1 MLASSIGE
9 LPYTGDFYATKFSQI
24 SWIIEIKFVKCRNV
38 IASYISSYIGKNT
51 WVHENLNADIYFLKN
66 SWKCSYYRAWK

>member
-1 MLASSIGE
+1 MKMLASSIGE

-24 SWIIEIKFVKCRNV
+24 SRIIEIKFVKCRNV

-51 WVHENLNADIYFLKN
+51 WVHENLNADI
-66 SWKCSYYRAWK
+66 